1 MTQPAPAPAGKSKLP
16 LILGGVL
23 VAILLAVGAYF
34 LFFNER
40 GAPELAEVGQS
51 GALVDAPAAADLDLQ
66 AFLDRHLTAEQKQD
80 MSYRVE
86 GNRLLDVVVK
96 DGEEVRM
103 TAGEIEFRAL
113 DTENPEPRFADV
125 RVKDMEIFPP
135 AGALPDNMGPLK
147 GSAVYSYSYNEAAR
161 TLEVPA
167 IQIALDGLATLGLAG
182 RFSEVGLFSGNPDEA
197 MNGLAGGK
205 IDRFTFELQDQKLL
219 PLLLEGA
226 AASQGTDTATMK
238 NQAIAMLT
246 VLEGQMT
253 GSIEK
258 QALTAARTVLTKDG
272 VTLKVSAAPAQ
283 PFPFAAFALIGQ
295 TGGGLPDLKA
305 LEPLNLT
312 ITAE

>member
-16 LILGGVL
+16 LVLGGAL

-34 LFFNER
+34 LFLDKQV
-40 GAPELAEVGQS
+40 APELAQIDPS
-51 GALVDAPAAADLDLQ
+51 GSLVDAPTPADLDLQ
-66 AFLDRHLTAEQKQD
+66 GFLDRQLTAEQKQD

-86 GNRLLDVVVK
+86 GNRLLDLVVK

-103 TAGEIEFRAL
+103 TAGEVEFRAL
-113 DTENPEPRFADV
+113 DTANAEPRFADV
-125 RVKDMEIFPP
+125 RIKDMEFFPP
-135 AGALPDNMGPLK
+135 ADTLPDGMGPLK
-147 GSAVYSYSYNEAAR
+147 GSAVYAYSYDEAAR

-167 IQIALDGLATLGLAG
+167 IQIALDGLATLGLTG

-197 MNGLAGGK
+197 MDGLAGGK
-205 IDRFTFELQDQKLL
+205 IDRFTFELRDQKLL

-226 AASQGTDTATMK
+226 AASQGSDTATMK

-246 VLEGQMT
+246 VLESQMT

-258 QALTAARTVLTKDG
+258 QALAAARTVLTKDG